1 MFIPAKNAIQPAK
14 IKIIGVGGAG
24 GNAVNRMI
32 SYGFIGVDFITANT
46 DAQILSA
53 SNAMQKIQLG
63 KNIASGLGVGGN
75 PDKGKKSAEE
85 SKEEIKELIE
95 GTDMLFITAGM
106 GGGTGTGASPVIA
119 EIAKELGILTVAIVT
134 KPFHFEGKKR
144 MSQAQNG
151 IDQLKEIV
159 DTTLVIPNEKLAEIS
174 ESSTPLINVFE
185 EADNIL
191 YKAAKGI
198 SDIIITPGLINRDFA
213 DVETVMSFRG
223 DAVIGMGYAKGDSR
237 GASAAQIAL
246 DCPILEDA
254 SVEGAA
260 AMLVTITGPANLSM
274 GDISECMSV
283 IRERTGE
290 DTEVIFGAIIDE
302 TLEEEIRLTIVATGI
317 NKSIEKV
324 IENTEA
330 LDLFNPKS
338 DDTKSKENIVVDNDN
353 SDLAYRRL
361 KAKQSDLD
369 TPAFLRRAID

>member
-1 MFIPAKNAIQPAK
+1 MRALHYN
-14 IKIIGVGGAG
+14 G
-24 GNAVNRMI
+24 
-32 SYGFIGVDFITANT
+32 
-46 DAQILSA
+46 
-53 SNAMQKIQLG
+53 
-63 KNIASGLGVGGN
+63 GGN

-134 KPFHFEGKKR
+134 KPFHFEGKRR
-144 MSQAQNG
+144 MNQAQNG

-174 ESSTPLINVFE
+174 EASTPLINVFE

-223 DAVIGMGYAKGDSR
+223 DAVIGMGYAKGESR

-274 GDISECMSV
+274 GDISECMNV

-290 DTEVIFGAIIDE
+290 ETEVIFGAIIDE
-302 TLEEEIRLTIVATGI
+302 ALEEELRLTIVATGI
-317 NKSIEKV
+317 NKTTEKV

-338 DDTKSKENIVVDNDN
+338 DDSKSKEDIVIDNDN

>member
-32 SYGFIGVDFITANT
+32 SYGFNGVDFITANT
-46 DAQILSA
+46 DAQILSVSKA
-53 SNAMQKIQLG
+53 TQRIQLG
-63 KNIASGLGVGGN
+63 KNIANGLGVGGN

-134 KPFHFEGKKR
+134 KPFHFEGKRR
-144 MSQAQNG
+144 MNQAQNG

-174 ESSTPLINVFE
+174 EASTPLINVFE

-223 DAVIGMGYAKGDSR
+223 DAVIGMGYAKGESR

-274 GDISECMSV
+274 GDISECMNV

-290 DTEVIFGAIIDE
+290 ETEVIFGAIIDE

-317 NKSIEKV
+317 NKSTEKV

-338 DDTKSKENIVVDNDN
+338 EDNKVKENIVVDNNN
-353 SDLAYRRL
+353 SELAYRRL

>member
-32 SYGFIGVDFITANT
+32 SYGFNGVDFITANT
-46 DAQILSA
+46 DAQILSVSKA
-53 SNAMQKIQLG
+53 TQRIQLG

-134 KPFHFEGKKR
+134 KPFHFEGKRR
-144 MSQAQNG
+144 MNQAQNG

-174 ESSTPLINVFE
+174 EASTPLINVFE

-223 DAVIGMGYAKGDSR
+223 DAVIGMGYAKGESR

-274 GDISECMSV
+274 GDISECMNV

-290 DTEVIFGAIIDE
+290 ETEVIFGAIIDE
-302 TLEEEIRLTIVATGI
+302 ALEEELRLTIVATGI
-317 NKSIEKV
+317 NKTTEKV

-338 DDTKSKENIVVDNDN
+338 DDSKSKEDIVIDNDN

>member
-24 GNAVNRMI
+24 NNAVNRMI
-32 SYGFIGVDFITANT
+32 SYGFTGVDFITANT
-46 DAQILSA
+46 DAQILSVSKA
-53 SNAMQKIQLG
+53 TQRIQLG
-63 KNIASGLGVGGN
+63 KNIANGLGVGGN

-85 SKEEIKELIE
+85 SKEEIKELLE

-119 EIAKELGILTVAIVT
+119 EIAKELGILTVAIIT
-134 KPFHFEGKKR
+134 KPFHFEGKRR
-144 MSQAQNG
+144 MNQAQNG

-185 EADNIL
+185 DADNVL
-191 YKAAKGI
+191 YQAARGI

-223 DAVIGMGYAKGDSR
+223 DSVIGMGYAKGESR

-274 GDISECMSV
+274 GDISECMNV

-290 DTEVIFGAIIDE
+290 ETEVIFGAIIDE
-302 TLEEEIRLTIVATGI
+302 TLEEELRLTIVATGI
-317 NKSIEKV
+317 NKTTEPI

-330 LDLFNPKS
+330 LDLFNTKS
-338 DDTKSKENIVVDNDN
+338 DNTKSKENIVVDNDN
-353 SDLAYRRL
+353 SELAYRRL